1 MWTANKGTPMPQA
14 DKKELPSLEEN
25 NVYLFMESFDDKTV
39 RPVIEF
45 ILRKNLLP
53 NKERPSHLT
62 LIICSPGGE
71 MPSAFALI
79 DVMKGSS
86 IPIHTVGLGQIASC
100 GLLTFMSGTKGHR
113 VVTPMTSI
121 MSHQYSWGSFG
132 KEHELLSRVKEF
144 ELTSQRMLELYKECT
159 GLDEKT
165 IRKVLLP
172 SQDIWLTA
180 EEAVKYGIAD
190 EVKETF

>member
-1 MWTANKGTPMPQA
+1 MPLPA
-14 DKKELPSLEEN
+14 GKELPSLEDN
-25 NVYLFMESFDDKTV
+25 NVCLFMSDFDDKTV

-62 LIICSPGGE
+62 LIICSPGGG
-71 MPSAFALI
+71 MSSAFALI

>member
-1 MWTANKGTPMPQA
+1 MPSPA
-14 DKKELPSLEEN
+14 PKKELPSLEDN
-25 NVYLFMESFDDKTV
+25 NVYLFMDGFDDKTI

-53 NKERPSHLT
+53 SKERPAHLT
-62 LIICSPGGE
+62 LIINSPGGE

-86 IPIHTVGLGQIASC
+86 IPVHTLGLGIIASC
-100 GLLTFMSGTKGHR
+100 GLLTFMAGAKGHR
-113 VVTPMTSI
+113 TITPMTSI
-121 MSHQYSWGSFG
+121 MSHQYSWGQGG
-132 KEHELLSRVKEF
+132 KHHELLSTVKEF
-144 ELTSQRMLELYKECT
+144 ELTAKRMLELYQHCT

-172 SQDIWLTA
+172 ASDVWLTPK
-180 EEAVKYGIAD
+180 EAVEYGLAD
-190 EVKETF
+190 EIRETF

>member
-1 MWTANKGTPMPQA
+1 MPQLA
-14 DKKELPSLEEN
+14 SKKELPSLEEN
-25 NVYLFMESFDDKTV
+25 NVYLFMDGFDDKTI

-53 NKERPSHLT
+53 VKERPSHLT

-86 IPIHTVGLGQIASC
+86 IPIHTIGLGTIASC
-100 GLLTFMSGTKGHR
+100 GLLTFMAGAKGHR

-121 MSHQYSWGSFG
+121 MSHQYSWGQGG
-132 KEHELLSRVKEF
+132 KHHELLSTVKEF
-144 ELTSQRMLELYKECT
+144 ELTSERMLKLYKTCT

-165 IRKVLLP
+165 IRKYLLP
-172 SQDIWLTA
+172 ASDVWLDA
-180 EEAVKYGIAD
+180 DEAVKFGLAD
-190 EVKETF
+190 HVKDTY

>member
-1 MWTANKGTPMPQA
+1 MPQA

-86 IPIHTVGLGQIASC
+86 IPIHTIGLGQIASC
-100 GLLTFMSGTKGHR
+100 GLLTCMSGTKGHR
-113 VVTPMTSI
+113 IVTPMTSI

>member
-1 MWTANKGTPMPQA
+1 MPQPA
-14 DKKELPSLEEN
+14 SKKELPSLEEN
-25 NVYLFMESFDDKTV
+25 NVYLFMDGFDEKTV

-53 NKERPSHLT
+53 IRERPSHLT

-86 IPIHTVGLGQIASC
+86 IPIHTIGLGTIASC
-100 GLLTFMSGTKGHR
+100 GLLTFMAGAKGHR
-113 VVTPMTSI
+113 TITPMTSI
-121 MSHQYSWGSFG
+121 MSHQYSWGQGG
-132 KEHELLSRVKEF
+132 KHHELLSTVKEF
-144 ELTSQRMLELYKECT
+144 ELTAKRMMELYQHCT

-172 SQDIWLTA
+172 ASDVWLTPQ
-180 EEAVKYGIAD
+180 EAVDYGIAD
-190 EVKETF
+190 NVKETY